1 MMNAFKKA
9 FSKIIGFLTAVT
21 MIFTIAA
28 LPTEDSHAEE
38 VTDNQLSDM
47 AIEIAFLV
55 NELRAEYGLNP
66 VYVVPYLC
74 DTARVR
80 ARECIQDFSHLR
92 PDGSKFSSIIDDNL
106 VPYSVLFEN
115 IAAGYGTPEE
125 TMEQWKHSEKHFK
138 TMLTPN
144 ITHMGVGVAYEQNS
158 CYQWYWE
165 QTFVIMDDY
174 HFDNEYI
181 PQRHEIIPQ
190 AEGDLSGDAVID
202 AFDYLILADYIYKTS
217 NNIPVYLNDAQLET
231 ADCFRDGIITE
242 SDAKVLV
249 RYILGEYDKLPFI
262 F

>member
-1 MMNAFKKA
+1 MMNVLNKFI
-9 FSKIIGFLTAVT
+9 SKTIGFLTAVT

-28 LPTEDSHAEE
+28 FPAKDSYAEE
-38 VTDNQLSDM
+38 ITDTQLSDM

-55 NELRAEYGLNP
+55 NELRAENGLNP

-80 ARECIQDFSHLR
+80 ARECIGEFSHLR
-92 PDGSKFSSIIDDNL
+92 PDGSRFSSIIDYNL

-125 TMEQWKHSEKHFK
+125 TMEQWKHSEKHFQ
-138 TMLTPN
+138 TMLNPN

-158 CYQWYWE
+158 PYQWYWE
-165 QTFVIMDDY
+165 QTFAVMDGF

-181 PQRHEIIPQ
+181 PQKHEIIPQ
-190 AEGDLSGDAVID
+190 AEGDLSGDAVVD
-202 AFDYLILADYIYKTS
+202 TFDYLILADYIYKTA

-249 RYILGEYDKLPFI
+249 RYILGEYDKLPYI

>member
-1 MMNAFKKA
+1 MMNSIKKT
-9 FSKIIGFLTAVT
+9 FSKVIGFLTAVT
-21 MIFTIAA
+21 MIFSISAIPA
-28 LPTEDSHAEE
+28 KNSHAEE
-38 VTDNQLSDM
+38 ITDVQLNDM

-80 ARECIQDFSHLR
+80 ARECIETFSHNR
-92 PDGSKFSSIIDDNL
+92 PDGSRFSTVIDYNL
-106 VPYSVLFEN
+106 IPYSVLFEN

-125 TMEQWKHSEKHFK
+125 TMEQWKHSEKHFE
-138 TMLTPN
+138 TMLNPN
-144 ITHMGVGVAYEQNS
+144 ITHMGVGVGYEPNS
-158 CYQWYWE
+158 PYQWYWE
-165 QTFVIMDDY
+165 QTFAVMDGI
-174 HFDNEYI
+174 HFENEYI

-202 AFDYLILADYIYKTS
+202 NFDYLILADYIYKS
-217 NNIPVYLNDAQLET
+217 ANNIPVYLNDAQLET
-231 ADCFRDGIITE
+231 ADCFRDGLITE

-249 RYILGEYDKLPFI
+249 RYILGEYNKLPYI